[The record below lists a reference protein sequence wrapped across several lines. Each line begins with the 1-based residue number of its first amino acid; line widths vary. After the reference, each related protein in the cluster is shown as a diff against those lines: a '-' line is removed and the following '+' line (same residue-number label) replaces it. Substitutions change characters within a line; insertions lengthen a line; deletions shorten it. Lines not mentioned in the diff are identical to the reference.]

1 MDSVISNMNSSSVWL
16 TESLASLPG
25 INVAAPIIAIVLALY
40 LAIFGYTFKKVTF
53 AIILFLLGFLAVNLF
68 LPQAFNGMNPIIPI
82 AAGVVIGLIFGLVG
96 FKVEQLAIFI
106 AVVFLA
112 YTTLS
117 KFINIDQEFINFAI
131 KGVISLILGGIAI
144 SFSKPIFITVTSI
157 YAGSLVYVYLPQLI
171 KVSYVMT
178 IIIAVAV
185 AVLGIGI
192 QYSNNLKEE

>member
-82 AAGVVIGLIFGLVG
+82 AVGVVIGLIFGLVG

-171 KVSYVMT
+171 KVSDVMT

>member
-25 INVAAPIIAIVLALY
+25 INVATPIIAIVLALY

-171 KVSYVMT
+171 KISYVMT

>member
-53 AIILFLLGFLAVNLF
+53 EIILFLLGFLAVNLF

-82 AAGVVIGLIFGLVG
+82 AAGVVIGIIFGLVG

>member
-40 LAIFGYTFKKVTF
+40 LAIFEYTFKKVTF
-53 AIILFLLGFLAVNLF
+53 TIILFLLGFLAVNLF

-82 AAGVVIGLIFGLVG
+82 AAGVVIGIIFGLVG

-117 KFINIDQEFINFAI
+117 KVINIDQEFINFAI

-171 KVSYVMT
+171 KVSDVMT

>member
-82 AAGVVIGLIFGLVG
+82 AAGVVIGIIFGLVG

>member
-1 MDSVISNMNSSSVWL
+1 
-16 TESLASLPG
+16 
-25 INVAAPIIAIVLALY
+25 
-40 LAIFGYTFKKVTF
+40 
-53 AIILFLLGFLAVNLF
+53 
-68 LPQAFNGMNPIIPI
+68 MNPIIPI
-82 AAGVVIGLIFGLVG
+82 AAGVVIGIIFGLVG

-171 KVSYVMT
+171 KVSDVMT
-178 IIIAVAV
+178 IIIVVAV

>member
-96 FKVEQLAIFI
+96 FKVEQLDIFI
-106 AVVFLA
+106 EFVFLA

-117 KFINIDQEFINFAI
+117 KFINIDQ
-131 KGVISLILGGIAI
+131 
-144 SFSKPIFITVTSI
+144 
-157 YAGSLVYVYLPQLI
+157 
-171 KVSYVMT
+171 
-178 IIIAVAV
+178 
-185 AVLGIGI
+185 
-192 QYSNNLKEE
+192 

>member
-171 KVSYVMT
+171 KVSDVMT

>member
-82 AAGVVIGLIFGLVG
+82 AAGVVIGIIFGLVG

-171 KVSYVMT
+171 KVSDVMT

>member
-25 INVAAPIIAIVLALY
+25 INVATPIIAIVLALY

-82 AAGVVIGLIFGLVG
+82 AAGVVIGIIFGLVG

-171 KVSYVMT
+171 KVSDVMT

>member
-25 INVAAPIIAIVLALY
+25 INVATPIIAIVLALY

-171 KVSYVMT
+171 KVSDVMT